1 MGLFK
6 GFFRNIARPYSNAI
20 KGLADSGKKIKDDV
34 EVIANSV
41 KKPKE
46 EKRWVQAPDAKSA
59 FELLFKENDW
69 TEEDLQKQKQMVRR
83 SKWLML
89 GFAWLALLGVVFF
102 ATNFV
107 LSVMADEGF
116 LFYMYLTMASF
127 FVFVLFFLTA
137 VKQAIFQEQ
146 IEQRTLLNLK
156 EFLSTGQYIRKLFQ

>member
-6 GFFRNIARPYSNAI
+6 GFFKSVTRPYSNAI
-20 KGLADSGKKIKDDV
+20 KGLAESGKKIKDDV
-34 EVIANSV
+34 EIITNSL
-41 KKPKE
+41 KKPRE

-102 ATNFV
+102 VTNSV
-107 LSVMADEGF
+107 LSIKAGEGF
-116 LFYMYLTMASF
+116 FFYMYLAMASF
-127 FVFVLFFLTA
+127 FAFVLFFLTA